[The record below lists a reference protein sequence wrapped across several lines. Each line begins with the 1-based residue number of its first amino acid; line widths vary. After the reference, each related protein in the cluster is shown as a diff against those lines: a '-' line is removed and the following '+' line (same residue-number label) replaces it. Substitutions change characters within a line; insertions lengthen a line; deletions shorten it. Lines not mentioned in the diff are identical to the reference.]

1 VTIKKKKREEKMS
14 RMREGSL
21 KLPARGKGRHEDI
34 SKKESSD
41 LNETGPHP
49 LREEDSNIT

>member
-34 SKKESSD
+34 RKKESSD

-49 LREEDSNIT
+49 LREDTAT